1 MEKKGTDRGSLTVEA
16 LLFLIPFML
25 AFLTVV
31 NAGRFVQTE
40 MLMHHAITQTA
51 KQISA
56 YGYVLTK
63 TKVTETMINN
73 KQKECGVQGRD
84 AENG

>member
-31 NAGRFVQTE
+31 NAGRFVQTV
-40 MLMHHAITQTA
+40 MT
-51 KQISA
+51 
-56 YGYVLTK
+56 
-63 TKVTETMINN
+63 
-73 KQKECGVQGRD
+73 
-84 AENG
+84 